1 MRIIEIFL
9 FEDHISE
16 RNRFEKIER
25 AKKLYEK
32 NERRRHRKKIIN
44 FEKVKKIA
52 RLFSIN
58 NVPLIVY
65 IPSLTLLRI
74 NEIIWNFFDETFFFR
89 KDLKSI

>member
-1 MRIIEIFL
+1 MKIFL
-9 FEDHISE
+9 FEDHLSE

-44 FEKVKKIA
+44 FEKVKNIA

-65 IPSLTLLRI
+65 VPSLTLLRI
-74 NEIIWNFFDETFFFR
+74 NEIIWNFFDETFF
-89 KDLKSI
+89 

>member
-58 NVPLIVY
+58 NEPLIVY

-74 NEIIWNFFDETFFFR
+74 NEIIWNFFDETFFFE
-89 KDLKSI
+89 KI